1 MFFRKL
7 TIIAKGRGAEDV
19 ARAILLNEYSNPIE
33 EIKKHK
39 WNSFEYCIDLE
50 LTRKFKIQGKESEND
65 PSGGNKFMAT
75 FSFVHFLAITDKF
88 KVLSGMNISDEEM
101 LRPVNV
107 TNETAPVVRKDSWI
121 FGATALHLAAMYS
134 PKSLAVFLFTAK
146 NKERVMEAT
155 NLATKRGVTAL
166 HVAAMSPDPFSVQIL
181 LKNGAKQEAQD
192 SKQYTPLFYA
202 AKASGIEASYH
213 LLETGQADA
222 NAQGAN
228 GKTALFKAETYKDV
242 LLLVNYNIEK
252 DIKMKV
258 SEEFPEERTALHYL
272 VDNCYEES
280 PLALMDSDIF
290 EEENDTFQMDLGL
303 PLADEEKE
311 TLGLHKK
318 LLKKSRKD
326 LFLHPI
332 METFLHFK
340 FKESGHAFNFR
351 LITNLILCIAFSMLG
366 TYFTKLYDCKYVD
379 ETDEKEDS
387 LDCNHMND
395 HFSVAEN
402 CYYFFNHDLSWFP
415 KFDERT
421 YFVNKF
427 YGCDAKSKIVKS
439 TLTNSDGSEMYPN
452 GTILDIQ
459 CYKNHTLRLLKD
471 GNAHTRYGI
480 QELLK
485 LRGIGGYGFLL
496 HPCAIIVYVIL
507 FMRLIKEFM
516 DIHTLGCKAY
526 MRLENMGQLL
536 IILLS
541 AVFMIMV
548 HITVKWSAH
557 LAGVVVVLLW
567 IDFAMEI
574 GRLNN
579 KGEFIYIIVHVARKI
594 IKFLMLYLP
603 VISAFAFGLHFVNNS
618 SRAYSGMFT
627 SFLRVFVHMTGESEF
642 SDHFQWSPV
651 KLDGGSQTT
660 VQVKDKL
667 NLKILIRFFETELI
681 FLGNVCCL
689 YNCPDHRDCK
699 HLDCLH
705 N

>member
-1 MFFRKL
+1 MTKSSVSDNFSNRMSFRNL
-7 TIIAKGRGAEDV
+7 AIIAKGRGAEDV
-19 ARAILLNEYSNPIE
+19 ARAILTNEYADPIG
-33 EIKKHK
+33 EIKKHN
-39 WNSFEYCIDLE
+39 WNSFEYSISLE
-50 LTRKFKIQGKESEND
+50 LSRKHKIEGKESENI
-65 PSGGNKFMAT
+65 PTGGHNFTAT
-75 FSFVHFLAITDKF
+75 FGFVHFLAITDKF
-88 KVLSGMNISDEEM
+88 KVLSEMKLSDDEM

-166 HVAAMSPDPFSVQIL
+166 HVAAMSHDPFGVQIL
-181 LKNGAKQEAQD
+181 LKHGAKQEAQD
-192 SKQYTPLFYA
+192 SKNYTPLFYA
-202 AKASGIEASYH
+202 AKAAGIEATYH
-213 LLETGQADA
+213 LLETGQANA
-222 NAQGAN
+222 NAQGTN

-242 LLLVNYNIEK
+242 LLLINYNIDK
-252 DIKMKV
+252 DIEMNENEK
-258 SEEFPEERTALHYL
+258 FPDERTALHYL
-272 VDNCYEES
+272 VNNCYDES
-280 PLALMDSDIF
+280 PLAVMDSAIF
-290 EEENDTFQMDLGL
+290 EEDDDTFHMDLGL
-303 PLADEEKE
+303 ALADEKKE

-340 FKESGHAFNFR
+340 FKESGYAFNVR

-402 CYYFFNHDLSWFP
+402 CYYFFNHDDSWFP
-415 KFDERT
+415 KFDDRT

-439 TLTNSDGSEMYPN
+439 KLKNLDGTEMYPN

-459 CYKNHTLRLLKD
+459 CYKNHTLRILEN
-471 GNAHTRYGI
+471 GNAHTRYGV
-480 QELLK
+480 QKLLE
-485 LRGIGGYGFLL
+485 LRGKGRLTFLF
-496 HPCAIIVYVIL
+496 HPCAFVVYVML
-507 FMRLIKEFM
+507 FMRFIKESM
-516 DIHTLGCKAY
+516 DIHTLGCKDY

-536 IILLS
+536 IIFLS
-541 AVFMIMV
+541 AAFMIAA
-548 HITVKWSAH
+548 HISVKWAAH
-557 LAGVVVVLLW
+557 VAGWAVVLMW
-567 IDFAMEI
+567 VDFAMEI

-579 KGEFIYIIVHVARKI
+579 KGEFIYIVVNVARKI
-594 IKFLMLYLP
+594 CKFLLLYLP

-642 SDHFQWSPV
+642 TSHFQWSPV

-660 VQVKDKL
+660 VQVR
-667 NLKILIRFFETELI
+667 LIESNQVL
-681 FLGNVCCL
+681 
-689 YNCPDHRDCK
+689 
-699 HLDCLH
+699 
-705 N
+705 